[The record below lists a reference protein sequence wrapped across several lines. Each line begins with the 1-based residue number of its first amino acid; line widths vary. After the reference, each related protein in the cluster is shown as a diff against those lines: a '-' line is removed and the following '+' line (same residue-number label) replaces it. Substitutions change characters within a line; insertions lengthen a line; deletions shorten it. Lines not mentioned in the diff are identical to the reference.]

1 MEKYKMNNL
10 KSEKAENLA
19 AVKTHTYNLVKN
31 KIENIVSSSIFSF
44 GICVLKLAKLKYR
57 TSF

>member
-1 MEKYKMNNL
+1 MNNL